1 MSGWCLTWCLV
12 QCDLPCN
19 LDGVP
24 GVVHRL
30 TGLSFCKQSA
40 GYHSGITPGLSFNFD
55 DCGKC
60 GSNSLLRWFS
70 LKTPGWHFVTAEICR
85 SRVACSTLGS
95 NALKSY
101 LSAQRAAHGTSDTD
115 CHPSLMSRLH
125 CSKSSLGNFGASMST
140 FIFHFTFHTEEAERS
155 QLFLFSISYI
165 AS

>member
-24 GVVHRL
+24 GVARRL
-30 TGLSFCKQSA
+30 TGLSFCIHGA
-40 GYHSGITPGLSFNFD
+40 GYHSGIIPGLSFILTTVD
-55 DCGKC
+55 WALCLTACLG
-60 GSNSLLRWFS
+60 GSH
-70 LKTPGWHFVTAEICR
+70 LKPLGGTLYGRDLPKQ
-85 SRVACSTLGS
+85 SRVFNSGIKRSEVLPLSTT
-95 NALKSY
+95 
-101 LSAQRAAHGTSDTD
+101 AAHGTSDTD